1 MVAALAKVGDEDS
14 ANWILAEVVSFNSSL
29 NKYEIDDILVDPNEK
44 KRHTLSK
51 KHVIALPLMRAN
63 PETDSHALF
72 PQGTLG
78 DDHAHP
84 PLAYY
89 TF

>member
-14 ANWILAEVVSFNSSL
+14 GNWILAEVVGFNHNL
-29 NKYEIDDILVDPNEK
+29 NKYEIDDILVEQNQK

-51 KHVIALPLMRAN
+51 KHVVALPLMRAN

-78 DDHAHP
+78 NRTRP
-84 PLAYY
+84 FLGR